1 MTTLTGTTPGASRS
15 GMPRKTL
22 SMTVGTRI
30 RAKSGVVSPDFDD
43 ISFAG
48 WTGKIVEVSGKKPPY
63 KYFIEWEDSVVA
75 AIPQSYIDR
84 CEAQQIYYRWACLSD
99 MDIEPCH

>member
-48 WTGKIVEVSGKKPPY
+48 WTGKIVEEIGRAHV
-63 KYFIEWEDSVVA
+63 
-75 AIPQSYIDR
+75 
-84 CEAQQIYYRWACLSD
+84 
-99 MDIEPCH
+99 